1 MFLCYCYFN
10 LEIKQTKIISKIHK
24 KRENN
29 MIRKYPSV
37 SLLRELSNAYNVVVQ
52 KGNVTASNIYALQL
66 RNSQENTYITRG
78 SRSTGYL
85 NKYPQMVLYGSGGN
99 TAGGHTQTWEYANR
113 SRSWFVGTKK
123 GANGWTKQI
132 ARVQF
137 PSTGSV
143 SHYSNTEMPRLSY
156 LNRAGQE
163 YGIRYAGA
171 DMKRVE
177 AAVSP
182 SYQDLLIASVDY
194 NGTGYFSIYNL
205 DEVNNALDR
214 VEGTGQD
221 VPITNL
227 SCRTAFK
234 IYNFNSTIGSIQGYD
249 IDDSRNIF
257 VSSQYSPT
265 STNDTNRERKIYKI
279 PWGVVDDNQW
289 EVANLSDDYLDVAGH
304 ISEFESVQVIDSNTL
319 YLTVSYHD
327 RSTSK
332 LTSNRHRIFRV
343 NWN

>member
-1 MFLCYCYFN
+1 M
-10 LEIKQTKIISKIHK
+10 K
-24 KRENN
+24 
-29 MIRKYPSV
+29 RKYPSV
-37 SLLRELSNAYNVVVQ
+37 SLLRELSNAYDVVVQ

-66 RNSQENTYITRG
+66 RNGQTNTYITRG

-85 NKYPQMVLYGSGGN
+85 NKAPQVVLYGSGGN

-113 SRSWFVGTKK
+113 PRSWFVGTKK
-123 GANGWTKQI
+123 DSNGWTKQI

-137 PSTGSV
+137 PSAGSV
-143 SHYSNTEMPRLSY
+143 SYRSNTEMPRLSY

-163 YGIRYAGA
+163 YGISYAGA

-182 SYQDLLIASVDY
+182 SYRDLLIASVDY

-205 DEVNNALDR
+205 NEVNNALDR
-214 VEGTGQD
+214 VEGTGRD

-227 SCRTAFK
+227 SCHTAFR

-249 IDDSRNIF
+249 IDDERNIF
-257 VSSQYSPT
+257 VSSQHSPEDAT
-265 STNDTNRERKIYKI
+265 DTKRERKIVKI
-279 PWGVVDDNQW
+279 PWGVADDSQW
-289 EVANLSDDYLDVAGH
+289 EVAYLTDDYLDVSGH
-304 ISEFESVQVIDSNTL
+304 ISEFEGVQVIDSNTL

-327 RSTSK
+327 KSKAK
-332 LTSNRHRIFRV
+332 LTSNRHRIFQV